1 MSMNNAAYMQSHSC
15 KVGAIKKKIAK
26 DLFTAYYAKQTYH
39 HACGIY
45 YKHDKKTIFCIT
57 NQQLNRTLS
66 LSFRKLHSDDRNS
79 ACRLWKS
86 SVW

>member
-45 YKHDKKTIFCIT
+45 YKHDKKLF
-57 NQQLNRTLS
+57 
-66 LSFRKLHSDDRNS
+66 S
-79 ACRLWKS
+79 ALPINNWTEP
-86 SVW
+86 